1 LIQIL
6 LRLLNCLKLSEVKIN
21 VGPFWV
27 ASLCIDKLDFIDWAV
42 IQILDAEP
50 SLWICF
56 AVADF
61 EAIGAISLQVDGS
74 LGLKEI
80 FAASEATKSDAS
92 WSTIQV

>member
-1 LIQIL
+1 M
-6 LRLLNCLKLSEVKIN
+6 KIN

-27 ASLCIDKLDFIDWAV
+27 ASLGIDKLDFIDWAL
-42 IQILDAEP
+42 IQILYAEP
-50 SLWICF
+50 SLWICI

-80 FAASEATKSDAS
+80 FAASEATNSDGS
-92 WSTIQV
+92 WCTS